1 MELMSSS
8 CLHETGISFTDRA
21 SLRCK
26 ISPGL
31 MLWCEKTLQKLA
43 FRRLVRRAGCGFD
56 VNQNHV
62 RVADDL

>member
-1 MELMSSS
+1 
-8 CLHETGISFTDRA
+8 
-21 SLRCK
+21 
-26 ISPGL
+26 